1 MLLTLLLGGQL
12 GVWKVKRQGSDAA
25 VLLLGGQLGVWKVKR
40 QGSDAADAPSWWA
53 TGCLEGETARL

>member
-1 MLLTLLLGGQL
+1 MLLKLLLGGQL
-12 GVWKVKRQGSDAA
+12 GVWKVKQ
-25 VLLLGGQLGVWKVKR
+25 R